1 MEIKWKKIGEADEN
15 QIESWLNPLDK
26 KFLCMSEKS
35 WGGTASEI
43 SDCLKLMR
51 NGQFRNVIGF
61 VDGKAAVALMFGV
74 EESGNVLNIYN
85 IVVNPN
91 FRGRGVGKHALKD
104 VLLNRFSLNKTYSA
118 VKTSAFKENASAQ
131 KLFMACGFKIL
142 DENGEFLVFG
152 KPAKN
157 LEISLGAEIIY

>member
-15 QIESWLNPLDK
+15 QIESWLNPLDR
-26 KFLCMSEKS
+26 KFLCMSEKT
-35 WGGTASEI
+35 WGKTASEI

-91 FRGRGVGKHALKD
+91 FRGSGVGKQALKD
-104 VLLNRFSLNKTYSA
+104 VFLNRFSLNKTYST
-118 VKTSAFKENASAQ
+118 VKTSVFKENASAQ
-131 KLFMACGFKIL
+131 KLFMSCGFKIT
-142 DENGEFLVFG
+142 DENRDFLVFG
-152 KPAKN
+152 KSAMN
-157 LEISLGAEIIY
+157 LKTLPESEIGY